1 MSTADTAKAPDVI
14 VWDITYACPLRCSHC
29 YSESG
34 RRPSRQL
41 APAEMVRVVESIIT
55 LKPRVVALSGGEPLL
70 VRGVLTVAEQ
80 LVQAGIRLGVNTS
93 GWTLTRPMAERLA
106 DLFREVLVSLDG
118 ATAEVHDRIRGRVG
132 SHERALRTL
141 ALLDS
146 VARERRQAGQPPLR
160 FGIDAVVVNSN
171 RGQLERFCTDIAPR
185 FPHLSALSFN
195 AAVPAGLANRPDF
208 ARTEL
213 LTWDR
218 LAELAHPALLARLR
232 ALAPSTVEVFTAD
245 NLNLGMFPDRL
256 ATGGD
261 QQIMHIE
268 PDGEVRAMPLY
279 EGTVG
284 NLLHEPADLLWD
296 RARARWRDPFVVEAL
311 SAVRTMAD
319 WVEATRRLD
328 LRFASDEVRLLIDR
342 RAREAHTAAGA
353 ETQAPSC

>member
-1 MSTADTAKAPDVI
+1 MSTAETSKAPDVI

-41 APAEMVRVVESIIT
+41 APAEMLRVADSIIT

-70 VRGVLTVAEQ
+70 VRGVLTVAERF
-80 LVQAGIRLGVNTS
+80 VRAGVRLGVNTS
-93 GWTLTRPMAERLA
+93 GWTLTRPVAERLA
-106 DLFREVLVSLDG
+106 DLFHEVLVSVDG

-146 VARERRQAGQPPLR
+146 VAGERRQDGRSPLR

-171 RGQLERFCTDIAPR
+171 RAELEQFCTDIAPR

-195 AAVPAGLANRPDF
+195 AAVPAGLANRADF
-208 ARTEL
+208 VRTEL
-213 LTWDR
+213 LTWDG
-218 LAELAHPALLARLR
+218 LADLTHPDLLARLR
-232 ALAPSTVEVFTAD
+232 ALAPSTVQVFTAD
-245 NLNLGMFPDRL
+245 NLNLGVFPDRL
-256 ATGGD
+256 AAGED
-261 QQIMHIE
+261 AQIMHIE

-284 NLLHEPADLLWD
+284 NLLNEPADLLWD

-311 SAVRTMAD
+311 STVRTMAE
-319 WVEATRRLD
+319 WVDATHRLD
-328 LRFASDEVRLLIDR
+328 HRFASDEVRLLIDR
-342 RAREAHTAAGA
+342 RVREAQAPVAT
-353 ETQAPSC
+353 EAPSC